1 MPSESRTII
10 FSRQEVID
18 ALLTYARARKMKIP
32 AGVVRGLEVTGDV
45 EFIVSLDIFDDRE
58 GRTNSLVFTFDEAGA
73 AMIHYCIAIKIPL
86 PRDGVKSLQ
95 YQSGAISLHMTR
107 DVMREHIVG

>member
-18 ALLTYARARKMKIP
+18 ALVMYARARRMAVP
-32 AGVVRGLEVTGDV
+32 RGVVRGFEVTGDA
-45 EFIVSLDIFDDRE
+45 EFIITLEIFDDRE
-58 GRTNSLVFTFDEAGA
+58 GRTDAMIFTFDEAGA
-73 AMIHYCIAIKIPL
+73 AMIRYCIATKIPL

-95 YQSGAISLHMTR
+95 YQSGAISLHLTR
-107 DVMREHIVG
+107 DVMRRRIGG